1 MGTLNKALLIGRLGK
16 DPELKY
22 TSNGTA
28 KLAFSLATSEYYKDQ
43 AGEKVEKTTW
53 HNIVMWGQRAETMA
67 NYLKKGKL
75 VFVEGKIDNR
85 SYDKDDGTKGY
96 ANEVVALNLQILDK
110 KEDAGGDEYGE
121 EQQREAKRPAET
133 GKYQAPAV
141 SAEDY
146 DDIPFNNSPVYQ

>member
-1 MGTLNKALLIGRLGK
+1 MGMLNKALLIGRLGK

-22 TSNGTA
+22 IQGGTA
-28 KLAFSLATSEYYKDQ
+28 KLVFSIATSEYYKDQ

-53 HNIVMWGQRAETMA
+53 HNIVMWGQRAETIA

-96 ANEVVALNLQILDK
+96 VSEVVAFNLQILDK
-110 KEDAGGDEYGE
+110 KEDTGGGEYSE
-121 EQQREAKRPAET
+121 EYQNAKRPAET
-133 GKYQAPAV
+133 EKYQGQAS
-141 SAEDY
+141 SAEDD
-146 DDIPFNNSPVYQ
+146 DDIPFN